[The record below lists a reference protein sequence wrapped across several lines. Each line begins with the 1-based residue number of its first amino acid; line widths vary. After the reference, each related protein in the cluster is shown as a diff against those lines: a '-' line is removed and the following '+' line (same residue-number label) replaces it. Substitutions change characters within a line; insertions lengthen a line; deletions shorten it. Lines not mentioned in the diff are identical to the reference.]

1 MQFSEFHKKTVEN
14 FFLKN
19 SLIIN
24 FVGKTNHQFL
34 GLNDFLM
41 FLKSFIK
48 TNFRL
53 VSVSINFVGFMT
65 WFEDLL
71 YSGGATSSLVLDQTL
86 LQPYKHFIIYF
97 ITSKKVSVR
106 DKYLEN
112 YCEKLF
118 LFQVRGDTRT
128 FFKFWEFSGNFFR
141 ANECQFWTLFFS
153 WLIEFLM
160 KSEFIINKRAG
171 NSQMRGIC
179 RHFEISLIRGILGM
193 MQCSR
198 K

>member
-1 MQFSEFHKKTVEN
+1 MTPNIEEISQETQEHVHPEYSI
-14 FFLKN
+14 FLKN

-24 FVGKTNHQFL
+24 FVGKTTHLFL

-65 WFEDLL
+65 WFENLL

-106 DKYLEN
+106 D
-112 YCEKLF
+112 
-118 LFQVRGDTRT
+118 
-128 FFKFWEFSGNFFR
+128 
-141 ANECQFWTLFFS
+141 
-153 WLIEFLM
+153 
-160 KSEFIINKRAG
+160 
-171 NSQMRGIC
+171 
-179 RHFEISLIRGILGM
+179 
-193 MQCSR
+193 
-198 K
+198 